1 MDTIVE
7 LRKNLIKLGAIRHI
21 RLEKIERPV
30 IISKTPIMIH
40 TPSQQETLKE
50 EPVIYQRFTNTNPN
64 SDKTP
69 PKVLTPSK
77 SVNNMF
83 PIDKNE
89 YYFSNSMQNG
99 YLNIKDSKTIKITGG
114 KETAK
119 EKRELYKNQRRR
131 KKQLSN
137 YIINQDKKKSRSLSN
152 NRSCI
157 DFGVKENNKY
167 RNKSRK
173 IGLTFSLLLR
183 KNQIEDG
190 EVMLRGM
197 RDEKGGVVDFC
208 YGGKENDKQHV
219 IMKFTKNSVIYPSKK
234 IVENTKKI
242 QRWWRWILFTYKR
255 LTMKIIL
262 LQKWLRG
269 FLFRKHCLN
278 ARSPRLYQEKIT
290 ENTEDNNTNITNK
303 NQKAITFGC
312 LFLRELIS
320 NKLLCSYNDVIRR
333 IMNYNEF
340 KNNMNSNIVKL
351 GMMIRKKIFKDNFI
365 EGRTI
370 ALLKEKLLTFLILH
384 KDKKARYHKKECFN
398 KWRYNKQNE
407 IVNLRPF
414 TIYSQEEIRPQK
426 LKVLKEQETQTDS
439 IKIEKT
445 IPKRKINSLKVASLI
460 KSIETPIKA
469 DTFNTLKASSPL
481 DNSVLNKKRTILKSK
496 RKQLLK
502 KQFTTKDLK
511 NILIAKIYFLK
522 WYRKLLA
529 LKNSHKVNLR
539 KKVPKDLL
547 NHFKTNLL
555 RFPFEQIKKEV
566 KRRKI
571 IKLFFH
577 IRNLKYPVLTF
588 VFEKLKKYSDIKYQ
602 FMNAY
607 ATVIQQ
613 YFRMKYINR
622 NFIEDETTINKKQII
637 IEETYNENLTF
648 TNKSY
653 HSISELFFD
662 FYKKLVIKCLIE
674 SLYMKSF

>member
-1 MDTIVE
+1 
-7 LRKNLIKLGAIRHI
+7 
-21 RLEKIERPV
+21 
-30 IISKTPIMIH
+30 
-40 TPSQQETLKE
+40 
-50 EPVIYQRFTNTNPN
+50 
-64 SDKTP
+64 
-69 PKVLTPSK
+69 
-77 SVNNMF
+77 
-83 PIDKNE
+83 
-89 YYFSNSMQNG
+89 
-99 YLNIKDSKTIKITGG
+99 
-114 KETAK
+114 
-119 EKRELYKNQRRR
+119 
-131 KKQLSN
+131 
-137 YIINQDKKKSRSLSN
+137 
-152 NRSCI
+152 
-157 DFGVKENNKY
+157 
-167 RNKSRK
+167 
-173 IGLTFSLLLR
+173 
-183 KNQIEDG
+183 
-190 EVMLRGM
+190 
-197 RDEKGGVVDFC
+197 
-208 YGGKENDKQHV
+208 
-219 IMKFTKNSVIYPSKK
+219 
-234 IVENTKKI
+234 
-242 QRWWRWILFTYKR
+242 
-255 LTMKIIL
+255 
-262 LQKWLRG
+262 
-269 FLFRKHCLN
+269 
-278 ARSPRLYQEKIT
+278 
-290 ENTEDNNTNITNK
+290 
-303 NQKAITFGC
+303 
-312 LFLRELIS
+312 
-320 NKLLCSYNDVIRR
+320 
-333 IMNYNEF
+333 
-340 KNNMNSNIVKL
+340 MNSNIVKL

-577 IRNLKYPVLTF
+577 IRNLKDRQL
-588 VFEKLKKYSDIKYQ
+588 ERKL
-602 FMNAY
+602 
-607 ATVIQQ
+607 
-613 YFRMKYINR
+613 
-622 NFIEDETTINKKQII
+622 
-637 IEETYNENLTF
+637 
-648 TNKSY
+648 
-653 HSISELFFD
+653 
-662 FYKKLVIKCLIE
+662 
-674 SLYMKSF
+674 

>member
-1 MDTIVE
+1 MDTIIE

-21 RLEKIERPV
+21 TLERIERPV

-40 TPSQQETLKE
+40 TPSQQESLKE

-89 YYFSNSMQNG
+89 YFFSNSLQNG
-99 YLNIKDSKTIKITGG
+99 YLNIKDSKTIKMTGTN
-114 KETAK
+114 ETTK
-119 EKRELYKNQRRR
+119 EKRMLYKNERRK

-157 DFGVKENNKY
+157 NFGVKEKSKY

-173 IGLTFSLLLR
+173 IGLTFSLLSR
-183 KNQIEDG
+183 KNQLNDE

-219 IMKFTKNSVIYPSKK
+219 IMKFTKNSMIYPSKK

-242 QRWWRWILFTYKR
+242 QKWWRWILITYKR
-255 LTMKIIL
+255 LTRKIIII
-262 LQKWLRG
+262 QKWIRG
-269 FLFRKHCLN
+269 YLYRKHFLN
-278 ARSPRLYQEKIT
+278 THSTQLYQEKIT
-290 ENTEDNNTNITNK
+290 ENTDDNNTNITNK
-303 NQKAITFGC
+303 NQKAISFGC
-312 LFLRELIS
+312 LFLRELIT
-320 NKLLCSYNDVIRR
+320 NKLLGNYNDVIRSL
-333 IMNYNEF
+333 MKYNEY
-340 KNNMNSNIVKL
+340 KRKMNDNITKL
-351 GMMIRKKIFKDNFI
+351 GMMMRKKIFKDNFI

-370 ALLKEKLLTFLILH
+370 GLLKDKLLSFFIMN
-384 KDKKARYHKKECFN
+384 KERYAVSNKKEYFN
-398 KWRYNKQNE
+398 RWKTNKEFN
-407 IVNLRPF
+407 IINLRSF
-414 TIYSQEEIRPQK
+414 TIYSQQEIKPQK
-426 LKVLKEQETQTDS
+426 FKVLKEQEAQTES

-445 IPKRKINSLKVASLI
+445 IPKRKINSLKVSSLI
-460 KSIETPIKA
+460 KSIETPINR
-469 DTFNTLKASSPL
+469 DTFNTLKSTSPL
-481 DNSVLNKKRTILKSK
+481 DNCLLNKKRTVLKSK
-496 RKQLLK
+496 RKQLLQK
-502 KQFTTKDLK
+502 RFTTKVLK
-511 NILIAKIYFLK
+511 NALLTKIYFLR

-529 LKNSHKVNLR
+529 FKNSHKVNLR
-539 KKVPKDLL
+539 GKVPKEEL

-577 IRNLKYPVLTF
+577 IRNLKYPVLTY

-622 NFIEDETTINKKQII
+622 DYIEDETTINKKQII
-637 IEETYNENLTF
+637 VEETYNENLTF
-648 TNKSY
+648 TNKAY
-653 HSISELFFD
+653 HSISDLFFT
-662 FYKKLVIKCLIE
+662 FYKKMLLKCLIE